1 MIELA
6 PPRLAHPKTG
16 IVPYQV
22 EPMQW
27 SDVPDVMVIER
38 QSFTLPWSDYTYQHE
53 ILENNHSHY
62 YVVRHANGQASERPN
77 WLTRLFRR
85 PRPAPV
91 VGYGGFWLVLDESH
105 ISTIASSEQ
114 WRGRGIGEL
123 MLLAMVERSIELGAV
138 MVTLEVRVSNTVAHN
153 LYRKY
158 GFEVVGRRPRYY
170 RDNDE
175 DADLM
180 TVDHIQ
186 DAAYKETLRALRA
199 ALEEHLRN
207 GVPRSNS

>member
-1 MIELA
+1 MIEA
-6 PPRLAHPKTG
+6 VPPYRVDL
-16 IVPYQV
+16 
-22 EPMQW
+22 MQW
-27 SDVPDVMVIER
+27 ADVPAVMAIER

-62 YVVRHANGQASERPN
+62 FVVRHTNGQTAARAG
-77 WLTRLFRR
+77 WLRRLLHMEHT
-85 PRPAPV
+85 APV
-91 VGYGGFWLVLDESH
+91 IGYGGFWLVVDEAH
-105 ISTIASSEQ
+105 ISTIASDTQ

-123 MLLAMVERSIELGAV
+123 MLLAMIERSIELGAAQ
-138 MVTLEVRVSNTVAHN
+138 VTLEVRVSNTVAQN

-180 TVDHIQ
+180 TVDQIQ
-186 DAAYKETLRALRA
+186 SEAYRARLRDLRA
-199 ALEEHLRN
+199 ALEDRLRR
-207 GVPRSNS
+207 GAARPA

>member
-1 MIELA
+1 MIDLA
-6 PPRLAHPKTG
+6 PPPRPKTG
-16 IVPYQV
+16 RVPYQV

-38 QSFTLPWSDYTYQHE
+38 QAFTLPWSDYTYQHE
-53 ILENNHSHY
+53 ILENHHSHY
-62 YVVRHANGQASERPN
+62 FVARHTHGRAAARPA
-77 WLTRLFRR
+77 WLTRLFG
-85 PRPAPV
+85 RPAAPI
-91 VGYGGFWLVLDESH
+91 VGYGGFWLVVDESH
-105 ISTIASSEQ
+105 ISTIASSAE

-138 MVTLEVRVSNTVAHN
+138 MVTLEVRASNTVAQN

-158 GFEVVGRRPRYY
+158 GLAVVGRRLHYY
-170 RDNDE
+170 RDNNE

-186 DAAYKETLRALRA
+186 DAAYQAKLQALRA
-199 ALEEHLRN
+199 ALEDRWRN
-207 GVPRSNS
+207 STHRARSHA